1 MNAANLRW
9 VLADSEVARLDVQP
23 DVLVV
28 HLSAACL
35 VQGGVDRDRPERWG
49 YGHGLHCRLED
60 AVVVHGPSSAAGL
73 NDVTGRIRNGEI
85 WIDGQRHTRLPVPGS
100 WQGDIQL
107 TLTVGHH
114 DTLELRGQ
122 SLSVDF
128 GHQAPNFTESL
139 AC

>member
-1 MNAANLRW
+1 MTAGSLRW
-9 VLADSEVARLDVQP
+9 VLADSEVARLEAQP

-35 VQGGVDRDRPERWG
+35 IQGGVNGEKAERWG
-49 YGHGLHCRLED
+49 YGRSLQCRLSD
-60 AVVVHGPSSAAGL
+60 AVVVQGL
-73 NDVTGRIRNGEI
+73 SPATGVKDVMGRIRRGEI
-85 WIDGQRHTRLPVPGS
+85 WIDGQRHTGLPIPGT
-100 WQGDIQL
+100 WQGDIHL

-114 DTLELRGQ
+114 DTLDLQGQ
-122 SLSVDF
+122 GLSVDF